1 MKENSNKTSWMQE
14 NKFVIVNILLTNI
27 WWVSFPIAFLCKDKK
42 WLLLGLIA
50 FSINLVNIVHEIGK
64 DNKEGF

>member
-27 WWVSFPIAFLCKDKK
+27 WWVSFPVAFICKDKMC
-42 WLLLGLIA
+42 LLLGFIA